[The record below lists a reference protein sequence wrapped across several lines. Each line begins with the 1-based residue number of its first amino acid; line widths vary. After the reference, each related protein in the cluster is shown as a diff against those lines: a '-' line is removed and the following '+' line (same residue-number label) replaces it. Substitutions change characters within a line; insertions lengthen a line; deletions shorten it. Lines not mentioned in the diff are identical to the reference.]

1 MARNEHKKVLQQLS
15 ETYQNVIKEARS
27 DAALWRDQLEK
38 EGPGLDFPKQK
49 VKGQLNRSD
58 GDDGERG
65 APLWPPTDPEKIAQL
80 KRAAD
85 RVRGRSRPEDEEG
98 VIDVFSHLAKYVAE
112 LAEDII
118 IDNPDEQVA
127 PEAAFE
133 MAVDMIEADLKSIEY
148 EDVKDELD
156 SFYKTNPELTRGE
169 KVGGFEGPII
179 SQLDVEAAARE
190 RLRQKYGEDNEEE
203 ALPSEN
209 FDQSYA
215 IFINGDSIPGYL
227 DFIQQKGWKGVGVM
241 KAAFDHKLGV
251 IVIPPELDYD
261 AIEGELFKIQSEKE
275 YGQFWGQRGI
285 GYKGKKWIPVGGATE
300 DNEEPR
306 RGISGYEHKPDAF
319 VSARQAGAKHKPYVS
334 SFVSDGG
341 KIFGVMG
348 SDGKIVHKT
357 RDKQKAYQWLKD
369 NYDNI

>member
-1 MARNEHKKVLQQLS
+1 MRAKNETKLIGEAYADVLAEQWQQAAGKAALAAGKALAPHAKTIGKAAVAGLAAGAYDGAKRRADRIASGEKGKEDNGEIEDENTEATSASFGNKKGYDGPWKNPDRERPDS
-15 ETYQNVIKEARS
+15 G
-27 DAALWRDQLEK
+27 DAAMEFDRRGFAKNTKAGRE
-38 EGPGLDFPKQK
+38 E
-49 VKGQLNRSD
+49 
-58 GDDGERG
+58 DD
-65 APLWPPTDPEKIAQL
+65 
-80 KRAAD
+80 
-85 RVRGRSRPEDEEG
+85 V
-98 VIDVFSHLAKYVAE
+98 
-112 LAEDII
+112 
-118 IDNPDEQVA
+118 
-127 PEAAFE
+127 
-133 MAVDMIEADLKSIEY
+133 
-148 EDVKDELD
+148 
-156 SFYKTNPELTRGE
+156 
-169 KVGGFEGPII
+169 I
-179 SQLDVEAAARE
+179 SQLDVEAAARD
-190 RLRQKYGEDNEEE
+190 RLRKKYGEDKEEE

-306 RGISGYEHKPDAF
+306 RGISGYEHKPDAL

-357 RDKQKAYQWLKD
+357 RDKQKAYKWFRD